1 MSNSNQV
8 WSIGKAYKEQ
18 RNNTWS
24 RGSGRGF
31 GCGGSTPTNTNTV
44 DVITLSTT
52 GNAADYGD
60 LATIQGAAPGYGSTT
75 RGISHAGEG
84 APGYINNITYF
95 NFSSQGNGSDF
106 GDSTQSGGFGAG
118 HSNNTR
124 GIVGGFY
131 TPMVS
136 SPYISN
142 VME

>member
-1 MSNSNQV
+1 MVNR
-8 WSIGKAYKEQ
+8 KAYKEQ

-95 NFSSQGNGSDF
+95 NFHHKVMVLTLEIQHKAVGLVLDI
-106 GDSTQSGGFGAG
+106 QI
-118 HSNNTR
+118 TR
-124 GIVGGFY
+124 EV
-131 TPMVS
+131 
-136 SPYISN
+136 
-142 VME
+142 